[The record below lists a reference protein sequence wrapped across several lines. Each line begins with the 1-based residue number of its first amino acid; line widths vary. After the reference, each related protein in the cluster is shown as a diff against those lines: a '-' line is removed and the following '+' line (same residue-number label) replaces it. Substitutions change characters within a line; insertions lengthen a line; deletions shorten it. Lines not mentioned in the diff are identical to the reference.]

1 MSMYMEQYH
10 VVVRVN
16 SKWQYMYILKKV
28 KGVANR
34 ISLIREI
41 LCPLNASIYTIH
53 EKCAPRKFNA
63 IDGIHAQLNA

>member
-16 SKWQYMYILKKV
+16 SKWQYMYIHVLKKV

-41 LCPLNASIYTIH
+41 CV
-53 EKCAPRKFNA
+53 R
-63 IDGIHAQLNA
+63 